1 MGAFTGLASNASK
14 WERATPAIPEHQTHA
29 AGCLPRATPAPWQ
42 TGMHGHSWAS
52 LVPPSPQVDAII
64 LLSLL
69 LAGLITPA
77 PERLVAA
84 SAAVPSPE
92 QSPDAVNWGTAPQL
106 PLPLGLA
113 SAMGSP
119 ASHSGLHQRALGDA
133 EVGPCKAPGWGFAES
148 PDAFTAAPC
157 VALIA
162 SNEHS
167 H

>member
-1 MGAFTGLASNASK
+1 M
-14 WERATPAIPEHQTHA
+14 
-29 AGCLPRATPAPWQ
+29 
-42 TGMHGHSWAS
+42 
-52 LVPPSPQVDAII
+52 
-64 LLSLL
+64 
-69 LAGLITPA
+69 
-77 PERLVAA
+77 AA

-92 QSPDAVNWGTAPQL
+92 QSPDAVNRGTAPQL

-119 ASHSGLHQRALGDA
+119 ASRSGPHQRALGDA
-133 EVGPCKAPGWGFAES
+133 EVRPCKAPGWGFAES
-148 PDAFTAAPC
+148 PDALTAAPC